1 MDCFNS
7 LLLKLREV
15 HEREVEGW
23 QMKIQELS
31 NKKGCDTKRMEELF
45 TKNQQMKEQQ
55 RLLTENI
62 KTLENR
68 LRAGL
73 CDRCTVTQEVAKR
86 RQQEFEASQIQS
98 LQHVS
103 LLAAEMNILKKENK
117 RLREE
122 IRSLRAAL
130 EGHSDLSSS
139 SSEVKPSSPP
149 NLSPVSRPVSLI
161 SAVSS
166 KSSIRPA
173 EGNVS
178 VKTETEHRT
187 EDLEKELRQ
196 WRELNRNHSE
206 SFRPLTAT
214 SWKQEQRRSQTAEG
228 PDHRPLLPL
237 PLKNSS
243 SSDLNPSRRVPQPTV
258 PCRPQPI
265 KSSPVPVPWPL
276 SESTDWVSAPGSGL
290 MIPLS
295 PKSQPMR
302 FPSLVQTSQQGR
314 KPGLGSQWQKQ
325 NALKPAPREPTVL
338 FRLRSLS
345 ESLKPQERKETQTQ
359 RGPADGS
366 RETCEGPLDLSERGK
381 SKLNQTSADHSS
393 LTSRGEE
400 RVHSSPDQDLN
411 LSAQGPEPA
420 PPSSSSPPSSPGNPQ
435 EEGPDADHS
444 HMEVSEQREQ
454 LNRPTEQNNNK
465 KVPVLTLSL
474 RPVVLET
481 LNSALQKQDSS
492 SDSKSSSPAAAT
504 GSSSDGPDLEDD
516 DDVSSQE
523 SVSGY
528 KRKRTET
535 DRDSETE
542 RKKPVRLMQ
551 LPHSVLF
558 IYTPSPSVSP
568 SVSLSKRKVCFSF
581 HTDIQ
586 PERKIQIT
594 VRTEET
600 SP

>member
-15 HEREVEGW
+15 HEREVDGW

-55 RLLTENI
+55 RLLTDNI

-117 RLREE
+117 KLREE

-149 NLSPVSRPVSLI
+149 NLSPSSRPISLI
-161 SAVSS
+161 SGVSS
-166 KSSIRPA
+166 RSSTRPA
-173 EGNVS
+173 EGGIS

-187 EDLEKELRQ
+187 EDSERELRQ
-196 WRELNRNHSE
+196 WRGPNRNHLE
-206 SFRPLTAT
+206 SYRPLTAA
-214 SWKQEQRRSQTAEG
+214 SWKPEQRRSQTAEG

-237 PLKNSS
+237 PLKSSS
-243 SSDLNPSRRVPQPTV
+243 SSDLNPSRCVPQPSV

-265 KSSPVPVPWPL
+265 KSSPVPLPWPL

-290 MIPLS
+290 VLPLS
-295 PKSQPMR
+295 PKSQPLR

-314 KPGLGSQWQKQ
+314 KPGLGSLWHKQ
-325 NALKPAPREPTVL
+325 SAVKPAPREPTVL
-338 FRLRSLS
+338 FRLKSLS
-345 ESLKPQERKETQTQ
+345 ESLKPQERRETQTQ
-359 RGPADGS
+359 KGSADGP

-381 SKLNQTSADHSS
+381 SKPNQTSTDHSP
-393 LTSRGEE
+393 LTPREEE
-400 RVHSSPDQDLN
+400 RVHSSPDLDPN
-411 LSAQGPEPA
+411 LSAQRPEPSPVP
-420 PPSSSSPPSSPGNPQ
+420 PPSSSPSSPGNPQ
-435 EEGPDADHS
+435 EEEGPDTDHS
-444 HMEVSEQREQ
+444 HTEGSGQREP
-454 LNRPTEQNNNK
+454 LNRQSEQNNK
-465 KVPVLTLSL
+465 RVPVLTLSL
-474 RPVVLET
+474 RPVVVLET
-481 LNSALQKQDSS
+481 LNSALQKRDFSL
-492 SDSKSSSPAAAT
+492 DSKSSSPAAET
-504 GSSSDGPDLEDD
+504 GSSSDGLDEEEGS
-516 DDVSSQE
+516 VSGQE
-523 SVSGY
+523 SVQSY
-528 KRKRTET
+528 KRKRMET
-535 DRDSETE
+535 DGDSETE
-542 RKKPVRLMQ
+542 N
-551 LPHSVLF
+551 
-558 IYTPSPSVSP
+558 
-568 SVSLSKRKVCFSF
+568 
-581 HTDIQ
+581 IQ
-586 PERKIQIT
+586 AERKIQVT
-594 VRTEET
+594 VRTEEK
-600 SP
+600 SPR